1 MSNQPKIEYD
11 GGENLNLKNITSEYR
26 HLSFRERAAEITSWL
41 DQQNGKD
48 HHIYMREILSK
59 AENKV
64 MVRDGENGSKEMLM
78 FGSNN
83 YLGLASH
90 PKIEEAVLS
99 AIKKYGTGIGGPP
112 ILNGYT
118 QLHKVLEERLA
129 HLKKQE
135 SAVIFSSGYGANA
148 GLIAAIMDKKDLLLY
163 DKFSHASLIDG
174 LRMTS
179 CSHRAFAHNDLHSL
193 EHSLSNSGKEKF
205 ADLFIGVEG
214 VYSMDGDTAPLDKL
228 VELKNKYSALLVV
241 DDAHGTGIL
250 GDNGGGTSE
259 QYGVCKS
266 IDIVIGT
273 FSKALAVTGGFVAAS
288 RDIVQYLRFF
298 SRPYMFSASI
308 PPPLVAAVIAGLDI
322 IATEPERRKELRDN
336 VSYFVEQIA
345 DTPEIQLTVKP
356 EAGIVAI
363 RVPENMNAKKAA
375 AWLDNRGI
383 FLNAVEYPAVPLH
396 EQRFR
401 ISFMCT
407 HQRNEIEYL
416 LHCLKELYISG
427 DCRA

>member
-1 MSNQPKIEYD
+1 MSNEPKIEYT

-64 MVRDGENGSKEMLM
+64 IVRDGENGSKEMLM

-90 PKIEEAVLS
+90 PKIEEAVLA

-118 QLHKVLEERLA
+118 QLHKELEERLA
-129 HLKKQE
+129 DLKKQE

-174 LRMTS
+174 LRMTN
-179 CSHRAFAHNDLHSL
+179 CSHRAFPHNDLNSL
-193 EHSLSNSGKEKF
+193 EHSLSNAGKEKF
-205 ADLFIGVEG
+205 ADIFIGVEG

-228 VELKNKYSALLVV
+228 VEIKNKYGALLVI

-250 GDNGGGTSE
+250 GENGGGTSE
-259 QYGVCKS
+259 YYDVCKS
-266 IDIVIGT
+266 VDIVMGT

-308 PPPLVAAVIAGLDI
+308 PPPLVAAVIAGLDVV
-322 IATEPERRKELRDN
+322 ANEPERRKELRDN
-336 VSYFVEQIA
+336 VNYFVEQTANI
-345 DTPEIQLTVKP
+345 PEIQLTVKP

-375 AWLDNRGI
+375 AWLDKRGI

-407 HQRNEIEYL
+407 HQRDEINYL

>member
-1 MSNQPKIEYD
+1 MPSIKKVSHTQLQGSSLLLQKTI
-11 GGENLNLKNITSEYR
+11 ENLLLISNIQHR
-26 HLSFRERAAEITSWL
+26 
-41 DQQNGKD
+41 
-48 HHIYMREILSK
+48 
-59 AENKV
+59 
-64 MVRDGENGSKEMLM
+64 
-78 FGSNN
+78 
-83 YLGLASH
+83 
-90 PKIEEAVLS
+90 
-99 AIKKYGTGIGGPP
+99 KY
-112 ILNGYT
+112 
-118 QLHKVLEERLA
+118 K
-129 HLKKQE
+129 KKQE
-135 SAVIFSSGYGANA
+135 DFFL
-148 GLIAAIMDKKDLLLY
+148 LIA
-163 DKFSHASLIDG
+163 LIIIP
-174 LRMTS
+174 
-179 CSHRAFAHNDLHSL
+179 
-193 EHSLSNSGKEKF
+193 EPLSPSSYF
-205 ADLFIGVEG
+205 HF
-214 VYSMDGDTAPLDKL
+214 PFQ
-228 VELKNKYSALLVV
+228 
-241 DDAHGTGIL
+241 HGTGIL

-396 EQRFR
+396 GWSIPLF
-401 ISFMCT
+401 FMD
-407 HQRNEIEYL
+407 
-416 LHCLKELYISG
+416 CLN
-427 DCRA
+427 